1 VRNHYLCKKHR
12 EEKEGEDRE
21 WATPTF
27 FGEFARLLR
36 SYGPFKQWDVIDRA
50 CCRTDLRSGVRETV
64 AMQLLKIVRIRKFY
78 YRAIAL
84 NGVYGVN
91 RYRSDMHQGREY
103 TGWGLCECGR
113 WVELIRESD
122 RDVRAG
128 NLNPPLVRRTFASA
142 SEADRFAERRTAGL
156 PVGFWF
162 YFVAGL
168 VGVGALVSGAIPGP
182 IWDKLLGT

>member
-1 VRNHYLCKKHR
+1 
-12 EEKEGEDRE
+12 
-21 WATPTF
+21 
-27 FGEFARLLR
+27 
-36 SYGPFKQWDVIDRA
+36 
-50 CCRTDLRSGVRETV
+50 
-64 AMQLLKIVRIRKFY
+64 MQLLKIVRIRKFY

-113 WVELIRESD
+113 WVELVREKDTALGGSN
-122 RDVRAG
+122 G
-128 NLNPPLVRRTFASA
+128 SLPLVRRTFASA

-168 VGVGALVSGAIPGP
+168 VGVGALISGAIPGP